1 MHNKRSGKI
10 ESHFFET
17 HKNSV
22 MKHGSHVHKTVPDV
36 FMETMCPFL
45 SDKIA
50 LPHWKC
56 VLYCCEKCP
65 SIVVPGQ

>member
-1 MHNKRSGKI
+1 M
-10 ESHFFET
+10 E
-17 HKNSV
+17 
-22 MKHGSHVHKTVPDV
+22 HGSHVHKTVPNV

-56 VLYCCEKCP
+56 VLHCCEKCP